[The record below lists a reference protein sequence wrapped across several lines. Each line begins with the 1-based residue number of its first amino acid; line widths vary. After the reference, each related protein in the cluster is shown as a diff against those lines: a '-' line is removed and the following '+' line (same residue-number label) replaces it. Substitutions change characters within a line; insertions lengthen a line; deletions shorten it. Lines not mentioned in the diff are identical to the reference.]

1 MNNVGKW
8 FGYNYENKNAISI
21 MSQEEIQV
29 KLRTIPEKKPFAYKN
44 INSSSIRLHQNT
56 NLTTEQEKSN

>member
-1 MNNVGKW
+1 MDNVGKW
-8 FGYNYENKNAISI
+8 FGYNYENKTAIPI
-21 MSQEEIQV
+21 ISQEKIQV
-29 KLRTIPEKKPFAYKN
+29 KLRTIPEKPFAYKN